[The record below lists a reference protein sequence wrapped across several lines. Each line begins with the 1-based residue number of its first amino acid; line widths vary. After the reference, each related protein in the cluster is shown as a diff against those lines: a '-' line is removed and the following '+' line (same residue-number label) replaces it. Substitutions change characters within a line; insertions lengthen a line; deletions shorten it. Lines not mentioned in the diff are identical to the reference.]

1 MASTRKIRYAVAGAG
16 NIAQAAVL
24 PAFEHAQEN
33 SELVAIVSS
42 DPEKREKLAA
52 QYRVHHV
59 GSYDQLESILAQAKI
74 DALYIALPNTMHREF
89 TERAARSKVH
99 VLCEKPMAMTEE
111 DCEAMIRACKKA
123 EVKLMIAYRLHFEE
137 ATLRAIELVK
147 NGTLGPV
154 RLFDSSF
161 AQQVRPG
168 DIRTRPDVGGGALF
182 DMGIYC
188 VNAARAI
195 FRDEPEEV
203 FAYQVSHG
211 DGRFRGVD
219 ATTVAVLR
227 FPGDRIA
234 TFGASQGAAGID
246 TYRIVGTEGDLRVEP
261 AYTYHDDLTHTL
273 TVGSE
278 TRTTIF
284 TKRDQFAPEL
294 VAFSRCILEGTEPEP
309 SGEEGLADVRV
320 LRAIVRAA
328 REGRPMKLG
337 PFERAQRPDLRNEI
351 AKPPVQEPKTVNAPS
366 PSLPNDGSVN
376 VSRR

>member
-1 MASTRKIRYAVAGAG
+1 MDSTRKIRYAVAGAG

-24 PAFEHAQEN
+24 PAFEHAREN
-33 SELVAIVSS
+33 SELAAIISS
-42 DPEKREKLAA
+42 DPEKRETLATH
-52 QYRVHHV
+52 YGLRHV
-59 GSYDQLESILAQAKI
+59 GSYDQLESILAQGKI
-74 DALYIALPNTMHREF
+74 DALYIALPNSMHREF
-89 TERAARSKVH
+89 TERAARAKVH

-111 DCEAMIRACKKA
+111 DCEAMIRACRDA
-123 EVKLMIAYRLHFEE
+123 NVKLMIAYRLHFEE
-137 ATLRAIELVK
+137 ANLRAIELVK

-168 DIRTRPDVGGGALF
+168 DIRTRAEVGGGALF
-182 DMGIYC
+182 DTGIYC

-227 FPGDRIA
+227 FPGERIA
-234 TFGASQGAAGID
+234 TFGSSQGAATID
-246 TYRIVGTEGDLRVEP
+246 TYRIIGTEGDLRVEP
-261 AYTYHDDLTHTL
+261 AYTYQGDLTHTL
-273 TVGSE
+273 TVGGE

-309 SGEEGLADVRV
+309 SGEEGLADVRI
-320 LRAIVRAA
+320 LRAIARAA
-328 REGRPMKLG
+328 REGRPVKLG
-337 PFERAQRPDLRNEI
+337 PFHVARRPDLRNEI
-351 AKPPVQEPKTVNAPS
+351 AKPPVREPKTVNAPS
-366 PSLPNDGSVN
+366 PSLPSNGSVN
-376 VSRR
+376 VRGR